1 VLEHPGN
8 KLRRRLFGGEIRE
21 VVLRLPQ
28 EHVDVVAVAPCPEG
42 RPLTEHAD
50 IAVARDDVRGS
61 AFQAGPGDDARLPAV
76 DVCPRVRRRLC
87 RCGSGEGKD
96 DGEESER
103 GDGAHGVPGRSRR
116 SYGSC
121 AYLMGTMKEKLVA
134 AKLCGRG
141 GKGAAL
147 RTFSRMPRST
157 LSDPL
162 SLASD
167 RPTRFPPRSTV
178 RRAMRAPCGMRW
190 DSASVENRA
199 CASLRTTCI
208 T

>member
-1 VLEHPGN
+1 MLEHPGN
-8 KLRRRLFGGEIRE
+8 KLRRRLFGCEIRE

-28 EHVDVVAVAPCPEG
+28 EHVDVIAVAPRPEG

-76 DVCPRVRRRLC
+76 DVCPGVRRRLC

-96 DGEESER
+96 GGDESER

-134 AKLCGRG
+134 ARLCGRG
-141 GKGAAL
+141 GKGAVL
-147 RTFSRMPRST
+147 RTFSMMLRSMPA
-157 LSDPL
+157 DPL

-167 RPTRFPPRSTV
+167 RPMRFPPRSTV
-178 RRAMRAPCGMRW
+178 RRATRAPRG
-190 DSASVENRA
+190 
-199 CASLRTTCI
+199 LRSES
-208 T
+208 